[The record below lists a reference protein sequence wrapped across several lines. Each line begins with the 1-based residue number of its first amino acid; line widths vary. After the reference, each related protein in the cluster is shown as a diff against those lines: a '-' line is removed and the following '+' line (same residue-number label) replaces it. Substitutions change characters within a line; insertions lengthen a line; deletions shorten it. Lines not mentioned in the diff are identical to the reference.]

1 MKRIHLLSPRLANQI
16 AAGEVVERPAN
27 IIKELVE
34 NSLDAGAQ
42 RIEIDVEQGG
52 TKLLRIRDDGH
63 GIPKDDLPLALSR
76 HATSK
81 ITTLDDLEAVHS
93 LGFRGEALASISSV
107 SRLTLTSATIAEKDE
122 LAQAWQVEVEGRDM
136 AASVK
141 PAAHP
146 KGTTLEVRDLFFN
159 TPARRKF
166 LRTEKTEFNHVDE
179 YFKRLALS
187 RYDVAFSLRHNQKMI
202 HSLRPAIRNI
212 DKEKRVA
219 ALLGTKFID
228 AALHIDSEAAGLEL
242 KGWVGLPT
250 FSRSAADMQYFFV
263 NGRVVRDRL
272 VVHAIKQAYRDVLYH
287 GRQPAFVLYLTV
299 DPALVDVNVHPTKH
313 EVRFR
318 DGRLVHDYLFRTL
331 HKALADVRPDN
342 QVAPTSLQGS
352 GVLQEAPEAG
362 ITTPALPANRPQQV
376 SGIQAGEFS
385 EQTRMSLLP
394 GRDPLSGQSIAR
406 QPNNAA
412 GVQEHL
418 NAYQALSQPLNVGQT
433 GVRTEERIDPETG
446 EITTVQVEQGNTQ
459 GLPEVE
465 QGDVPP
471 LGFAIAQLHG
481 IYILS
486 QNIHGLVVVDMHAAH
501 ERITYERLK
510 IAVDNQNVQSQPLL
524 VPITVN
530 VSEREADAAE
540 QFADEFARFGVLFQR
555 AAPESIMI
563 RQIPVI
569 LQQAEVERLVT
580 DMLADLIQHG
590 SSDRIQA
597 HRNEILG
604 TMACHGS
611 VRANRKLTLPEMN
624 GLLRDM
630 EDTERSGQCNHGRP
644 TWTQMSMSD
653 LDKLFLRGR

>member
-1 MKRIHLLSPRLANQI
+1 MKRINLLSPRLANQI

-52 TKLLRIRDDGH
+52 IKLLRIRDDGH

-81 ITTLDDLEAVHS
+81 ISTLDDLEAVHS

-107 SRLTLTSATIAEKDE
+107 SRLTLTSATEPEHDE
-122 LAQAWQVEVEGRDM
+122 LEQAWQVEVEGREM
-136 AASVK
+136 AAMVK

-179 YFKRLALS
+179 CFKRLALS
-187 RYDVAFSLRHNQKMI
+187 RYDVSFSLRHNQKVI
-202 HSLRPAIRNI
+202 HSLRPAIRDI

-228 AALHIDSEAAGLEL
+228 AALHVDAEAAGLGL
-242 KGWVGLPT
+242 TGWVGLPT
-250 FSRSAADMQYFFV
+250 FSRSQADMQYFFV
-263 NGRVVRDRL
+263 NGRIVRDRL
-272 VVHAIKQAYRDVLYH
+272 VAHAIKQAYRDVLYH

-342 QVAPTSLQGS
+342 QVSPTSLQGS
-352 GVLQEAPEAG
+352 GVLQGEAFTG
-362 ITTPALPANRPQQV
+362 SGLTSSSLMANSQQQV
-376 SGIQAGEFS
+376 TGIQAGEFS
-385 EQTRMSLLP
+385 GQERMSLLP
-394 GRDPLSGQSIAR
+394 NRHPVS
-406 QPNNAA
+406 

-418 NAYQALSQPLNVGQT
+418 DAYQALSQPLNT
-433 GVRTEERIDPETG
+433 GTAIPASTTRQERIDPQTG
-446 EITTVQVEQGNTQ
+446 EVISVDVEN
-459 GLPEVE
+459 
-465 QGDVPP
+465 DVPP

-486 QNIHGLVVVDMHAAH
+486 QNAHGLVVVDMHAAH

-524 VPITVN
+524 VPMTLS
-530 VSEREADAAE
+530 VSEGEADAAE
-540 QFADEFARFGVLFQR
+540 EFADEFARFGVLIQR
-555 AAPESIMI
+555 AAPEAIMI

-580 DMLADLIQHG
+580 DMLSDLMQHG

-604 TMACHGS
+604 NMACHGS

>member
-34 NSLDAGAQ
+34 NSLDAGAE

-52 TKLLRIRDDGH
+52 IKLLRIRDDGH

-107 SRLTLTSATIAEKDE
+107 SRLTLTSATAPSADAIEADSESG
-122 LAQAWQVEVEGRDM
+122 QAWQVEVEGREM
-136 AASVK
+136 AATVK

-187 RYDVAFSLRHNQKMI
+187 RYDVAFSLRHNQKVI
-202 HSLRPAIRNI
+202 HSLRPALRNI

-228 AALHIDSEAAGLEL
+228 AALHVDAEAAGLGL
-242 KGWVGLPT
+242 TGWVGLPT
-250 FSRSAADMQYFFV
+250 FSRSQADMQYFFV

-272 VVHAIKQAYRDVLYH
+272 VAHAIKQAYRDVLYH

-352 GVLQEAPEAG
+352 GVLTEDASAG
-362 ITTPALPANRPQQV
+362 TSGLTSPALMANSQQPV
-376 SGIQAGEFS
+376 TGIQAGEFS
-385 EQTRMSLLP
+385 GQERMSLLP
-394 GRDPLSGQSIAR
+394 GRDPLSGRPLENQT
-406 QPNNAA
+406 NNFANNSG

-418 NAYQALSQPLNVGQT
+418 NAYQSLSQPLNV
-433 GVRTEERIDPETG
+433 EERIDPETG
-446 EITTVQVEQGNTQ
+446 EIVTVAVEN
-459 GLPEVE
+459 
-465 QGDVPP
+465 DVPP
-471 LGFAIAQLHG
+471 LGFAVAQLHG

-486 QNIHGLVVVDMHAAH
+486 QNAHGLVVVDMHAAH

-524 VPITVN
+524 VPITLS
-530 VSEREADAAE
+530 VSEGEADAAE
-540 QFADEFARFGVLFQR
+540 QFAEEFARFGVVLQR

-580 DMLADLIQHG
+580 DMLADLMQHG